1 MQCNEFEFA
10 SNNSGS
16 WLILSIYIG
25 FWISSYY
32 SLIVF
37 LIHTRKQNRSLENL
51 ELEETGLEMGDLP
64 G

>member
-1 MQCNEFEFA
+1 MQCNEFGFA
-10 SNNSGS
+10 LNNSGS

-25 FWISSYY
+25 FWISGYY

-37 LIHTRKQNRSLENL
+37 LIHTRKQNCSLENL
-51 ELEETGLEMGDLP
+51 ELEETGLGMGDLP